1 MAARALDILTDA
13 DRRQR
18 MGGAARRRALAQ
30 FCASKII
37 PRYEQLYDRV
47 LNNQRQ

>member
-1 MAARALDILTDA
+1 MAARSLDILTDSE
-13 DRRQR
+13 RHKQ

-37 PRYEQLYDRV
+37 PRYEQLYERV
-47 LNNQRQ
+47 LDTHA